1 MSSKLVLVLNCGSS
15 SLKFAIIDAVNGEEY
30 LSGLA
35 ECFHLP
41 EARIKWK
48 MDGNKQEAAL
58 GAGAAHSEALNF
70 IVNTILA
77 QKPELSAQ
85 LTAIGHRIVHGGE
98 KYTSSVV
105 IDESVIQGIKDAASF
120 APLHNPAHLIGI
132 EEALKSFPQLK
143 DKNVAVFDTA
153 FHQTMPEE
161 SYLYALPYNL
171 YKEHGIRRYGAHGT
185 SHFYVTQEA
194 AKMLNKPVEELNII
208 TCHLGNG
215 GSVSAIRNGK
225 CVDTSMGL
233 TPLEGLVMGT
243 RSGDIDPAI
252 IFHLHDTLGMSVDA
266 INKLLTKESGL
277 LGLTEVTSDCRYVED
292 NYATKEDAKRAM
304 DVYCHRLAKYIG
316 AYTAL
321 MDGRLDAVVFTGG
334 IGENAAMV
342 RELSLGK
349 LVLTCRDQTFHQNDF
364 SVFGVSVV
372 VRDDL
377 FHQHI
382 FLIAGKQ
389 TFNVAHFQR
398 FSGRRGGRVRTH
410 DSRSLIGRI
419 ATGTRLSDRF
429 ENAQTNAF
437 AFHCTDHAKADAGQT
452 DAGSGRDQ
460 HNNTGHGLSSF
471 VTADL
476 AGYKTAP
483 PAELAV

>member
-15 SLKFAIIDAVNGEEY
+15 SLKFAIIDAVNGDEF

-48 MDGNKQEAAL
+48 MDGAKHEAAL

-98 KYTSSVV
+98 KFTASAV
-105 IDESVIQGIKDAASF
+105 INDEVLQGIKDSVPF

-132 EEALKSFPQLK
+132 AEALKSFPNLA

-161 SYLYALPYNL
+161 SYLYALPYSL
-171 YKEHGIRRYGAHGT
+171 YRDHGVRRYGAHGT

-194 AKMLNKPVEELNII
+194 AKMLNKPVEEVNVI

-215 GSVSAIRNGK
+215 GSVTAVRNGQ

-252 IFHLHDTLGMSVDA
+252 IFHLHDSLGMSVDQ
-266 INKLLTKESGL
+266 INKMLTKESGL

-292 NYATKEDAKRAM
+292 NYDSKADAKRAM
-304 DVYCHRLAKYIG
+304 DVFCHRLAKYVG
-316 AYTAL
+316 AYSAL
-321 MDGRLDAVVFTGG
+321 MEGRLDAVIFTGG
-334 IGENAAMV
+334 IGENAGMV
-342 RELSLGK
+342 RELTLNKLGLLGFEIDHDRNIAARFGK
-349 LVLTCRDQTFHQNDF
+349 SGAITKDGSRLALVIPTNEELVIAQDASRLT
-364 SVFGVSVV
+364 
-372 VRDDL
+372 
-377 FHQHI
+377 
-382 FLIAGKQ
+382 A
-389 TFNVAHFQR
+389 
-398 FSGRRGGRVRTH
+398 
-410 DSRSLIGRI
+410 
-419 ATGTRLSDRF
+419 
-429 ENAQTNAF
+429 
-437 AFHCTDHAKADAGQT
+437 
-452 DAGSGRDQ
+452 
-460 HNNTGHGLSSF
+460 
-471 VTADL
+471 
-476 AGYKTAP
+476 
-483 PAELAV
+483 